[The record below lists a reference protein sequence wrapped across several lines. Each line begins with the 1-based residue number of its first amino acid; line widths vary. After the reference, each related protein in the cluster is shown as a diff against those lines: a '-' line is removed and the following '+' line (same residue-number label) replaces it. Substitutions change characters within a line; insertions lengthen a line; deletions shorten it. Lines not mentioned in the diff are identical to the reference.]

1 MGNEDTD
8 LGNPTF
14 DDTSPDF
21 PPDAAYERDVDN
33 SCLNLPTEA
42 ST

>member
-1 MGNEDTD
+1 VTLISALGNEHTD

-21 PPDAAYERDVDN
+21 SAGRRMSATSTTAA
-33 SCLNLPTEA
+33 
-42 ST
+42 